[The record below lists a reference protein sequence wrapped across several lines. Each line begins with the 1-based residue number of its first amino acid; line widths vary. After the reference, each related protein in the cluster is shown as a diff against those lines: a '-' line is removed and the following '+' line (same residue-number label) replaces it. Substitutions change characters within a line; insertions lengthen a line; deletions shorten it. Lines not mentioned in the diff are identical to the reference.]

1 MLAER
6 QFHMKITVIG
16 AGTWGL
22 SLAQV
27 LCDNGQDVTVY
38 ANQPEVAK
46 DLRENRRASKVFA
59 NHTFPETLAVSED
72 FDCAIKDAKAIV
84 LSVPTEALESV
95 LTQLRPHLTDD
106 MILIN
111 TAKGFGRTHRRLP
124 CETIAEYLPDY
135 KGAPVALVGPSHA
148 EEVVE
153 RMLTC
158 ICAVS
163 ADVQT
168 AKTVQHLFSNDYLRV
183 YAGNDPLGSEVGA
196 AVKNV
201 IAIAAGMCDGLGIG
215 RDNAKAALVSRG
227 LCEILRYGT
236 KKGGKKDTF
245 FGLTGLGDLIV
256 TCFSVH
262 SRNYCAG
269 LQIGKA
275 DSAKQFLEENTK
287 TVEGVFSCRVIAE
300 DAKAIGVEMPLVQA
314 VYDVL
319 FSNQAPS
326 EAVKQMMRRELKEE
340 TFSF

>member
-1 MLAER
+1 
-6 QFHMKITVIG
+6 MKITVIG

-27 LCDNGQDVTVY
+27 LCDNRHEVTVY
-38 ANQPEVAK
+38 ANRPAVAQ
-46 DLRENRRASKVFA
+46 DLRENHRASAVFA
-59 NHTFPETLAVSED
+59 DHVFPRELLVSED
-72 FDCAIKDAKAIV
+72 FEKSVEGAHAVV

-95 LTQLRPHLTDD
+95 LTQLAPLLDEN

-124 CETIAEYLPDY
+124 IETIAQYLPDY
-135 KGAPVALVGPSHA
+135 KRAPVALVGPSHA

-153 RMLTC
+153 RLLTC
-158 ICAVS
+158 ICAVCE
-163 ADVQT
+163 DTET
-168 AKTVQHLFSNDYLRV
+168 AKEVQHLFSNDYLRV
-183 YAGNDPLGSEVGA
+183 YAANDPLGAEVGA

-201 IAIAAGMCDGLGIG
+201 IAIASGMCDGLGIG

-227 LCEILRYGT
+227 LCEILRYGAV
-236 KKGGKKDTF
+236 KGAKKDTF

-269 LQIGKA
+269 LEIGRA
-275 DSAKQFLEENTK
+275 NSAKEFLEQNQK
-287 TVEGVFSCRVIAE
+287 TVEGIFSCRVIAE
-300 DAKAIGVEMPLVQA
+300 DAKELGVEMPLVQA

-319 FSNQAPS
+319 FCGVAPS
-326 EAVKQMMRRELKEE
+326 DAVKQMMRRELKEE
-340 TFSF
+340 TFSV

>member
-1 MLAER
+1 
-6 QFHMKITVIG
+6 MKITVIG

-27 LCDNGQDVTVY
+27 LCDNGHDVTVM
-38 ANQPEVAK
+38 ANRASVAT
-46 DLRENRRASKVFA
+46 DLRQNHRASEI
-59 NHTFPETLAVSED
+59 FPDHRFPDSLQVCED
-72 FDCAIKDAKAIV
+72 FAHSLCGAQAVV
-84 LSVPTEALESV
+84 LSVPTEAMESV
-95 LTQLRPHLTDD
+95 LTELAPHLTDD
-106 MILIN
+106 TILIN
-111 TAKGFGRTHRRLP
+111 TAKGFGRSHRRLP
-124 CETIAEYLPDY
+124 CETMAAFLPNY
-135 KGAPVALVGPSHA
+135 HGAPVALVGPSHA

-163 ADVQT
+163 TDAET
-168 AKTVQHLFSNDYLRV
+168 AKTVQQLFSNDYLRV
-183 YAGNDPLGSEVGA
+183 YVATDVRGAEVGS

-236 KKGGKKDTF
+236 AKGGKKDTF

-269 LQIGKA
+269 LEIGKA
-275 DSAKQFLEENTK
+275 DSAKAFLEANQK
-287 TVEGVFSCRVIAE
+287 TVEGIFSCRVIAE
-300 DAKAIGVEMPLVQA
+300 EAKALGVEMPLVQA

-319 FSNQAPS
+319 FCDIAPS
-326 EAVKQMMRRELKEE
+326 EAVKLMMRRELKEE
-340 TFSF
+340 TFSV

>member
-1 MLAER
+1 
-6 QFHMKITVIG
+6 MKITVIG

-27 LCDNGQDVTVY
+27 LCDNGHEVTVY
-38 ANQPEVAK
+38 ANRPAVAQ
-46 DLRENRRASKVFA
+46 DLRENHRASAVFA
-59 NHTFPETLAVSED
+59 THTFPETLQVSED
-72 FDCAIKDAKAIV
+72 LVKALEGARAVV

-95 LTQLRPHLTDD
+95 LTQISSCLTDD

-124 CETIAEYLPDY
+124 IETITQYLPDY
-135 KGAPVALVGPSHA
+135 HRAPVALVGPSHA

-158 ICAVS
+158 ICAVC
-163 ADVQT
+163 ADAAT
-168 AKTVQHLFSNDYLRV
+168 AKEVQYLFSNDYLRV
-183 YAGNDPLGSEVGA
+183 YAANDPLGSEVGA

-227 LCEILRYGT
+227 LCEILRYGM
-236 KKGGKKDTF
+236 KKGAGKDTF

-269 LQIGKA
+269 LEIGKA
-275 DSAKQFLEENTK
+275 DSAKKFLEENQK
-287 TVEGVFSCRVIAE
+287 TVEGIFSCRVIAE
-300 DAKAIGVEMPLVQA
+300 DAKELGVEMPLVQA

-319 FSNQAPS
+319 FCDAAPS

-340 TFSF
+340 TFSV